1 MKKMMFIVA
10 FALLAPLSISTV
22 LAQNTATKVEKTAK
36 IVPKKV
42 EKKEGQGTPVAV
54 KAAFKQKFPS
64 VAKVSFDKEGN
75 GEYEAEFKMNGVKM
89 SANFTA
95 EGAWRETESEI
106 GTAALPATVT
116 QAISTKYPKASIV
129 GASKIETSDKG
140 TRYEADLKTG
150 LKKAEVL
157 FDEAGNEVK

>member
-10 FALLAPLSISTV
+10 FALIAPLSISTI
-22 LAQNTATKVEKTAK
+22 LAQNTAPKAEKTAK
-36 IVPKKV
+36 TATKKV
-42 EKKEGQGTPVAV
+42 EKKEGHGTPAAV

-75 GEYEAEFKMNGVKM
+75 GEYEAKFKMDGVKM

-106 GTAALPATVT
+106 GAAALPANIS
-116 QAISTKYPKASIV
+116 QAILAKYPKARLV
-129 GASKIETSDKG
+129 GAAKIETSDKG

>member
-1 MKKMMFIVA
+1 MKKFLFLVA
-10 FALLAPLSISTV
+10 FALPLSILTV
-22 LAQNTATKVEKTAK
+22 SAQNAAPKVDKMATTTT
-36 IVPKKV
+36 KKV
-42 EKKEGQGTPVAV
+42 EKKEGHGTPAAV
-54 KAAFKQKFPS
+54 KVAFTQKFPN
-64 VAKVSFDKEGN
+64 VAKVRFDKEGN
-75 GEYEAEFKMNGVKM
+75 GEYEAEFKMDGVKM

-106 GTAALPATVT
+106 AATALPAAVT
-116 QAISTKYPKASIV
+116 QAISAKYPKASIV
-129 GASKIETSDKG
+129 GAAKIETSDKG